1 MLDDDDSLVECGAG
15 ATVELNAWFEWF
27 EDEELAVEAISLSSS
42 IVFKISLSCL
52 FKVSNFP
59 LSLFIILTSKK
70 KQSTCVEKN
79 EKTTRFNDLKSLWSA
94 SLTILNDVLH
104 LLSA

>member
-1 MLDDDDSLVECGAG
+1 MLIACEAKLLDDDDDSLVECGAG

-70 KQSTCVEKN
+70 KQSTRVEK
-79 EKTTRFNDLKSLWSA
+79 KQTRKPHDLM
-94 SLTILNDVLH
+94 I
-104 LLSA
+104 